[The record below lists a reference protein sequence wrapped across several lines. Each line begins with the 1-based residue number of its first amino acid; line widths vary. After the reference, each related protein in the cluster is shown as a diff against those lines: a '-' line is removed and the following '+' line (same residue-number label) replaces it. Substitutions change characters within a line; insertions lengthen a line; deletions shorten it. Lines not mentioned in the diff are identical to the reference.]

1 MTITRRHLLI
11 GGVAF
16 TALSALP
23 RLAVA
28 STLIDPVTW
37 QGQALGAPAKIMAY
51 HPDRNTA
58 ERLVRAS
65 AYEAGRL
72 EDIFSLYR
80 PDSEL
85 SRLNR
90 AGALASPSP
99 ELIELLK
106 ICRECWQ
113 QSGGLF
119 DPTVQPLWNCL
130 KKHFSQP
137 DPEPGGPSRGD
148 WEDALT
154 KVGFDHVRFDDNR
167 IAFTKSS
174 MALTL
179 NGIAQG
185 YITDRITTLLKAGG
199 VEHALVDMGEYRVIG
214 HQPDGRPW
222 QIGISQLE
230 AGSKI
235 EASIEIANQGLAT
248 SSFSGFQFDDTGKF
262 NHLLNP
268 KTGYSASLYQ
278 YLTVVSNDAARADA
292 WATAFNL
299 MNEQDIKTT
308 LFNQPDMWVFARR
321 QNGEYFTLN
330 APNLSS
336 VRFL

>member
-58 ERLVRAS
+58 KRLVRAS

-119 DPTVQPLWNCL
+119 DPTVQPLWDCL
-130 KKHFSQP
+130 RKHFSQP
-137 DPEPGGPSRGD
+137 KPDPAGPTHDD
-148 WEDALT
+148 WDEALT
-154 KVGFDHVRFDDNR
+154 KVGFDHVRFDNNR
-167 IAFTKSS
+167 IAFTKPT

-185 YITDRITTLLKAGG
+185 YITDRITALLKAGG
-199 VEHALVDMGEYRVIG
+199 VKHALIDMGEYRVIG
-214 HQPDGRPW
+214 HQPDGKPW
-222 QIGISQLE
+222 QITISQLE
-230 AGSKI
+230 VGSKA
-235 EASIEIANQGLAT
+235 EASISIADQGLAT
-248 SSFSGFQFDDTGKF
+248 SSFSGFQFENSGKF

-278 YLTVVSNDAARADA
+278 YLTVVSDDAARADA

-299 MNEQDIKTT
+299 MERPEIEVILRNLPNT
-308 LFNQPDMWVFARR
+308 WVFARR
-321 QNGEYFTLN
+321 RNGEYCTLN
-330 APNLSS
+330 VPNASS
-336 VRFL
+336 ITFL